1 MTRKKRKRKR
11 KKRKRKQKVLWKASQ
26 QMTDIF
32 ERFGES
38 DIKYEQY

>member
-1 MTRKKRKRKR
+1 MTRKKRKRK
-11 KKRKRKQKVLWKASQ
+11 KRKKQKVLWKASQ